1 MAGKSRKKE
10 KKFNK
15 RMQTKLTIVFAFVLL
30 LLGILL
36 IRITVI
42 IGKSGNRY
50 ARQVLSQ
57 QNYDSQTIPS
67 RRGEILDRNGI
78 VLARSDLVYNVILDC
93 RYVNDEPDA
102 VEPTVRAA
110 SDLFGLEESEVRD
123 RLTSEQT
130 RESQYQ
136 ILKKGITQEEKD
148 AFEAYASGEGEE
160 LTDEQKKERKLVR
173 GIWFE
178 QSYKRY
184 YPYSSLA
191 SDVVGFSND
200 IDQGV
205 TGMEASYNSL
215 LSGTDGRIFGYLNED
230 SEFEKSTIDPEHGK
244 TLVST
249 IDMNLQGIVEKYI
262 AEFDRAH
269 GTDNTDNK
277 GAKNVGVVIM
287 NPNNG
292 EILAMA
298 DNTGYDLN
306 NPRDLSRY
314 YSGAEV
320 HAMPTDK
327 YTEAL
332 NESWVN
338 FCVSESYEPGSV
350 FKPMTVASA
359 LECGAVTDDDTFY
372 CDGGEFVTDTQINCD
387 NIYGHGD
394 ETLEYAIV
402 NSCNDALMQIGMKMS
417 IPVFCNYQK
426 AFGFGSTTGLD
437 LPNESAGVIYDKDTM
452 HEVELATCT
461 FGQGFT
467 VSMIQEIAAFS
478 AVINGGILYQPHIL
492 RQVRNADGSVEKDVP
507 PLELRQPVST
517 QVSELLRRYL
527 TTAVQK
533 GTGRKSQVPGY
544 LTGGKTGTA
553 EKIDPETGRRAGGKY
568 LVSFIGA
575 CPMNDPKVV
584 IYVVVDEPN
593 VDNQADS
600 SFPQVLFRE
609 IATEVF
615 PAMGLYPTEEVTAEM
630 LSYLGLTQADVV
642 KEGDGN
648 VRKTPYFQAFD
659 SYGNFYNDAY
669 VNNDLEIVNTFGTI
683 IEGAYIDDS
692 GHVFDGYGNQALDG
706 DGKVI
711 RVGADQEE
719 EDIDPT
725 AENPGIASP
734 PDEMMNTADGDAT
747 TWAGVTSE
755 DLASA
760 EEG

>member
-1 MAGKSRKKE
+1 MAGKGRKKE
-10 KKFNK
+10 KKFNR
-15 RMQTKLTIVFAFVLL
+15 RMQTKLSVVFAFVLL

-93 RYVNDEPDA
+93 RYVNDEAEA

-110 SDLFGLEESEVRD
+110 SGVFGLEESEVRE
-123 RLTSEQT
+123 RLTSETT

-136 ILKKGITQEEKD
+136 ILKKNIPQEEKD
-148 AFEAYASGEGEE
+148 AFDAYVSGEGEE
-160 LTDEQKKERKLVR
+160 LTEEQKKERSLVR

-178 QSYKRY
+178 QDYKRY
-184 YPYSSLA
+184 YPYDSLA
-191 SDVVGFSND
+191 SDVIGFSND

-205 TGMEASYNSL
+205 TGMEASYDSL
-215 LSGTDGRIFGYLNED
+215 LSGTDGRIYGYLNED
-230 SEFEKSTIDPEHGK
+230 SEFEKSTIDPDHGK

-249 IDMNLQGIVEKYI
+249 IDMNLQSIVEKYI
-262 AEFDRAH
+262 AEFDEAH

-287 NPNNG
+287 DPNNG

-298 DNTGYDLN
+298 DNTGYNLN
-306 NPRDLSRY
+306 EPRDLSRY

-320 HAMPTDK
+320 HNMTTEQ

-332 NESWVN
+332 NENWVN
-338 FCVSESYEPGSV
+338 FCVSESFEPGSV
-350 FKPMTVASA
+350 FKPVTVASA
-359 LECGAVTDDDTFY
+359 LECGAVKDEDHFY

-437 LPNESAGVIYDKDTM
+437 LPNESAGVIYDRDTM

-467 VSMIQEIAAFS
+467 VSMIQEITAFS

-492 RQVRNADGSVEKDVP
+492 KQVRNDDGSVEKDVQ
-507 PLELRQPVST
+507 PLELRQPVSS
-517 QVSELLRRYL
+517 QVSELLRQYL

-575 CPMNDPKVV
+575 CPMNDPQVV
-584 IYVVVDEPN
+584 IYVIVDEPN

-600 SFPQVLFRE
+600 SYPQVLFRE

-615 PAMGLYPTEEVTAEM
+615 PALGLYPTEEVTTEL

-648 VRKTPYFQAFD
+648 VRRTPYFQAFD

-669 VNNDLEIVNTFGTI
+669 VNRDNEIINTYGTV

-692 GHVFDGYGNQALDG
+692 GYVFDGYGNQALDG
-706 DGKVI
+706 DGNAI
-711 RVGADQEE
+711 RVGAEQDE

-734 PDEMMNTADGDAT
+734 PDEMTGTAGEDAT
-747 TWAGVTSE
+747 TWAGVTNE
-755 DLASA
+755 DLSSD